1 MGSDP
6 FGKRPLVVDLDG
18 TVLKTDLLV
27 ETASQFITRHPF
39 RSYRLVHW
47 LLSGK
52 STLKKRLAE
61 QGEIDPQW
69 LPYNEPVLTWLR
81 DQKAQG
87 RRLILATASHFALAQ
102 SVADHLDLF
111 EEVVASDADTNLRS
125 KRKRDELVSRY
136 GDHGFDYVGNGAA
149 DLAVWSSAQCAY
161 VVSSSPRLI
170 ARARLV
176 SNVVQVVGTERR
188 PIFKSLVR
196 SLRLHQWV
204 KNLLVLVPL
213 FTAHRYGDMPSVAR
227 AVLASAAFCLIASS
241 AYLLNDLADVSH
253 DRHHRKKS
261 RRPLAAGDLS
271 LVYGWVAW
279 PALLVAA
286 FALAGWLLP
295 APLVGALAGYFVL
308 TVSYSL
314 RLKQVA
320 AVDVLVLAG
329 LYTLRVAAGAFAI
342 DVPLSFWLLAFSL
355 FFFFSLALIKR
366 YSELKAGGED
376 GGHGTRGRGYFH
388 KDLEVVQGLG
398 TSAGYIA
405 VLVLALYIQDART
418 AELYS
423 SPRFIWLACP
433 LLLFWI
439 SRAWIIAHRGQM
451 HDDPIVFAL
460 KDRVS
465 WLVGICLVVLFLMAG
480 LVP

>member
-6 FGKRPLVVDLDG
+6 FDGRPLVVDLDG
-18 TVLKTDLLV
+18 TLLKTDLLA
-27 ETASQFITRHPF
+27 ETANRFLTRHPF

-47 LLSGK
+47 LMSGK
-52 STLKKRLAE
+52 STLKERLAE
-61 QGEIDPQW
+61 QGEIDPRW
-69 LPYNEPVLTWLR
+69 LPYNEPLLAWLR

-87 RRLILATASHFALAQ
+87 RRLVLATASHFALAQ
-102 SVADHLDLF
+102 SVAAHLDLF
-111 EEVVASDADTNLRS
+111 EEVVGSDADTNLKS
-125 KRKRDELVSRY
+125 ERKRDELVSRY
-136 GDHGFDYVGNGAA
+136 GDHGFDYVGDSAA

-161 VVSSSPRLI
+161 AVSSSPRLI
-170 ARARLV
+170 ARARSV
-176 SNVVQVVGTERR
+176 CDAVQVMGTGRR
-188 PIFKSLVR
+188 PLFKSLLR
-196 SLRLHQWV
+196 SLRPYQWV

-213 FTAHRYGDMPSVAR
+213 FAAHRYGDEPSVAR
-227 AVLASAAFCLIASS
+227 ALLATFVFCLIASS

-253 DRHHRKKS
+253 DRHHRNKS

-271 LVYGWVAW
+271 LVQAWVIW
-279 PALLVAA
+279 PALLAAA

-295 APLVGALAGYFVL
+295 APLAGALAGYFVL

-314 RLKQVA
+314 RLKRVA
-320 AVDVLVLAG
+320 VVDVLVLAG
-329 LYTLRVAAGAFAI
+329 LYTIRVAAGAFAI
-342 DVPLSFWLLAFSL
+342 DVPLSFWLLAFSMFL
-355 FFFFSLALIKR
+355 FLSLALIKR
-366 YSELKAGGED
+366 YSELKSSGED
-376 GGHGTRGRGYFH
+376 GGHGTSGRGYYH

-398 TSAGYIA
+398 TSSGYIA
-405 VLVLALYIQDART
+405 VLVLALYIQDADT
-418 AELYS
+418 SALYR

-465 WLVGICLVVLFLMAG
+465 WLVGICLVALFILAG